1 MRDELRQGV
10 LVVLDIPAMQTTIPI
25 TAVHRRNGYLSAAAK
40 ALLVLLTTERAWPVP
55 EWKISAAQQR
65 PTSGM

>member
-10 LVVLDIPAMQTTIPI
+10 LVALDIPPMQTTIPI

-40 ALLVLLTTERAWPVP
+40 ALLVLLTTGQTRPDGIGSASRGVRA
-55 EWKISAAQQR
+55 AN
-65 PTSGM
+65 